1 VKVVLLTGLDE
12 MGALMEKDRLKN
24 NKRKFFRVAVDRL
37 NCVIKNSGG
46 EYEVV
51 EKSIKPLNAS
61 IELKD
66 VSTGGLR
73 ILSAR
78 EQFKKGTSCEIVLPK
93 IKDLDGKKLK
103 CEVSRASF
111 IEANWV
117 NDIGLRFVPPN
128 TDYLKQFVEIIKRH
142 YIK

>member
-1 VKVVLLTGLDE
+1 
-12 MGALMEKDRLKN
+12 MGKDWLKSEQ
-24 NKRKFFRVAVDRL
+24 REFFRVSVGRL
-37 NCVIKNSGG
+37 NSVIRNKAGAF
-46 EYEVV
+46 EVV
-51 EKSIKPLNAS
+51 EKSIKPLDTS

-73 ILSAR
+73 IESAK
-78 EQFKKGTSCEIVLPK
+78 EEFKKGTSCEIVLPK

-103 CEVSRASF
+103 CEVSRATF
-111 IEANWV
+111 VEANYV
-117 NDIGLRFVPPN
+117 HDIGLRFVPPN

>member
-1 VKVVLLTGLDE
+1 
-12 MGALMEKDRLKN
+12 MEKDWLKN
-24 NKRKFFRVAVDRL
+24 EKREFFRVSVCRL
-37 NCVIKNSGG
+37 TSVIRNGG
-46 EYEVV
+46 TFEVV
-51 EKSIKPLNAS
+51 EKSIKPLDTF

-73 ILSAR
+73 IESAK

-103 CEVSRASF
+103 CEVTRATF
-111 IEANWV
+111 IEAQFIH
-117 NDIGLRFVPPN
+117 DIGLRFVPPN

-142 YIK
+142 YLK

>member
-1 VKVVLLTGLDE
+1 
-12 MGALMEKDRLKN
+12 MGKDWLKSEQ
-24 NKRKFFRVAVDRL
+24 REFFRVSVGRL
-37 NCVIKNSGG
+37 NSVIRNKAGDF
-46 EYEVV
+46 EVV
-51 EKSIKPLNAS
+51 EKSIKPLDTL

-73 ILSAR
+73 IESAK
-78 EQFKKGTSCEIVLPK
+78 EEFKKGTPCEIVLPK

-111 IEANWV
+111 IEANYV
-117 NDIGLRFVPPN
+117 HDIGLRFVPPN

>member
-1 VKVVLLTGLDE
+1 
-12 MGALMEKDRLKN
+12 MGKDWLKSEQ
-24 NKRKFFRVAVDRL
+24 REFFRVSVGRL
-37 NCVIKNSGG
+37 NSVIRNESGAF
-46 EYEVV
+46 EVV
-51 EKSIKPLNAS
+51 EKSIKPLDTS

-73 ILSAR
+73 IESAK

-103 CEVSRASF
+103 CEVTRATF
-111 IEANWV
+111 IEANFIH
-117 NDIGLRFVPPN
+117 DIGLRFVPPN

>member
-1 VKVVLLTGLDE
+1 
-12 MGALMEKDRLKN
+12 MGKDWLKSEQ
-24 NKRKFFRVAVDRL
+24 REFFRVSVGRL
-37 NCVIKNSGG
+37 NSVIRNRSGAF
-46 EYEVV
+46 EVV
-51 EKSIKPLNAS
+51 EKSIKPLDTF

-73 ILSAR
+73 IESAK
-78 EQFKKGTSCEIVLPK
+78 EEFKKGTPCEIVLPK

-117 NDIGLRFVPPN
+117 HDIGLRFIPPN

>member
-1 VKVVLLTGLDE
+1 
-12 MGALMEKDRLKN
+12 MGKDWLKSEQ
-24 NKRKFFRVAVDRL
+24 REFFRVSVGRL
-37 NCVIKNSGG
+37 NSVIRNASGDF
-46 EYEVV
+46 EVV
-51 EKSIKPLNAS
+51 EKSIKPLDTS

-117 NDIGLRFVPPN
+117 HDIGLRFVPPN
-128 TDYLKQFVEIIKRH
+128 TDHLKQFVEIIKKH

>member
-1 VKVVLLTGLDE
+1 
-12 MGALMEKDRLKN
+12 MGKDWLKS
-24 NKRKFFRVAVDRL
+24 NKREHFRVSVGRL
-37 NCVIKNSGG
+37 NSVIRNESGAF
-46 EYEVV
+46 EVV
-51 EKSIKPLNAS
+51 EKSIKPLDAP

-73 ILSAR
+73 IESAK

-103 CEVSRASF
+103 CEVTRATF
-111 IEANWV
+111 IEANFIH
-117 NDIGLRFVPPN
+117 DIGLRFVPQN
-128 TDYLKQFVEIIKRH
+128 TDYLKQFVEIIKSH

>member
-1 VKVVLLTGLDE
+1 
-12 MGALMEKDRLKN
+12 MGKDWQKSEQRE
-24 NKRKFFRVAVDRL
+24 FFRVSVGRL
-37 NCVIKNSGG
+37 NSVIRNESGAF
-46 EYEVV
+46 EVV
-51 EKSIKPLNAS
+51 EKSIKPLDTP

-73 ILSAR
+73 IESAK
-78 EQFKKGTSCEIVLPK
+78 EQFKKGTLCEIVLPK
-93 IKDLDGKKLK
+93 IKDLDSKKLK

-117 NDIGLRFVPPN
+117 HDIGLRFVPPN
-128 TDYLKQFVEIIKRH
+128 TDYLKQFVEIINNH

>member
-1 VKVVLLTGLDE
+1 MKAVLLVGLDK
-12 MGALMEKDRLKN
+12 GALMESQNRAHFRVSIDRLSS
-24 NKRKFFRVAVDRL
+24 
-37 NCVIKNSGG
+37 VIKNSEGV
-46 EYEVV
+46 YEVV
-51 EKSIKPLNAS
+51 EKSIKLLDTS

-73 ILSAR
+73 IESAK

-103 CEVSRASF
+103 CEVSRATF
-111 IEANWV
+111 IEANFIH
-117 NDIGLRFVPPN
+117 DIGLRFVPPN